1 MKKFTLLLLAVLT
14 TSISAY
20 SQNAF
25 QGWTV
30 KAGANLSKIIGSS
43 TMAIGSSYKV
53 GFTAGFALD
62 WKFTNVVGLSVDV
75 LYSRQGGKTD
85 IGDGVSITESSN
97 YINLPVMANF
107 HIVEGLVAKVGI
119 QPSWFISADD
129 SLTGKGVDD
138 PQKYDLLSEYRVMD
152 ISIPVGICYEF
163 KHRVSIELRY
173 HFGITN
179 IVKTAAPTFS
189 DYKAHNSYASLTLGY
204 RF

>member
-1 MKKFTLLLLAVLT
+1 MKKIALLLLVVVT
-14 TSISAY
+14 TSLSAY
-20 SQNAF
+20 SQSAF

-30 KAGANLSKIIGSS
+30 KAGVNLSKIDGSS
-43 TMAIGSSYKV
+43 KMALESSYKV

-62 WKFTNVVGLSVDV
+62 WKFTDVVGMSVDV
-75 LYSRQGGKTD
+75 LYSRQGGKTAL
-85 IGDGVSITESSN
+85 GEVTVTENSN

-129 SLTGKGVDD
+129 EIKGGGEA
-138 PQKYDLLSEYRVMD
+138 PQEHDLLSAYKVMD
-152 ISIPVGICYEF
+152 FSIPVGICYEF

-173 HFGITN
+173 HFGLTD
-179 IVKTAAPTFS
+179 IVKEAPNFP
-189 DYKAHNSYASLTLGY
+189 DYKARNSYASLTLGY

>member
-1 MKKFTLLLLAVLT
+1 MKKIALLLLVVVT
-14 TSISAY
+14 TSLSAY
-20 SQNAF
+20 SQSAF

-30 KAGANLSKIIGSS
+30 KAGVNLSKIDGSS
-43 TMAIGSSYKV
+43 KMALESSYKV

-62 WKFTNVVGLSVDV
+62 WKFTDVVGMSVDV
-75 LYSRQGGKTD
+75 LYSRQGGKTAL
-85 IGDGVSITESSN
+85 GEVTVTENSN

-152 ISIPVGICYEF
+152 LSIPVGICYEF